1 VREFLVPLAL
11 CTVCF
16 HDLVHVFKSK
26 RCVCDYVYN
35 VYLVC
40 ELDLYL
46 YLIVI
51 WLKKTDTVRFSS
63 VPCVL
68 SPSPLVKKRSRRFFF
83 EPFASEM

>member
-26 RCVCDYVYN
+26 CCVCDYVYN

-51 WLKKTDTVRFSS
+51 WLKKQILCGSA
-63 VPCVL
+63 
-68 SPSPLVKKRSRRFFF
+68 RSRACSRHHR
-83 EPFASEM
+83 S